1 MKSTIAISS
10 AVFAALIGIA
20 TPSMARHE
28 LQWSGAEAIALKD
41 GSTLY
46 VFKDGK
52 MAREDKYGHATPMKK
67 GQTVEAMDGRVLTMN
82 SSESARLHGLINRGE
97 GGN

>member
-1 MKSTIAISS
+1 MKFSIAITS
-10 AVFAALIGIA
+10 AVFAALVGVA

-28 LQWSGAEAIALKD
+28 LERSGAEAIALKD

-46 VFKDGK
+46 VFNDGK
-52 MAREDKYGHATPMKK
+52 MAREDKFGHATPMKK
-67 GQTVEAMDGRVLTMN
+67 GQTVETKDGRVLTVN
-82 SSESARLHGLINRGE
+82 SSESARLHRLLNLGE